1 MAKRKT
7 AKKEKIVDLKPRPE
21 KVTDEQLAKIQSSVS
36 GINSHQV
43 EIGRMETRK
52 HQLLHNLSQI
62 QDQLT
67 LLQEELQKE
76 YNTIDI
82 NIETGEINYPPENT
96 NSSGN
101 PNSLIP
107 NSGEN
112 GETNKKD

>member
-1 MAKRKT
+1 MAKTKKV
-7 AKKEKIVDLKPRPE
+7 KKEKVVDLKPRPE
-21 KVTDEQLAKIQSSVS
+21 KVTDEQLTQIQSAVS
-36 GINSHQV
+36 GVSNHQV

-82 NIETGEINYPPENT
+82 NIETGDINYPPENP
-96 NSSGN
+96 N
-101 PNSLIP
+101 PP
-107 NSGEN
+107 QN
-112 GETNKKD
+112 GETNKED

>member
-7 AKKEKIVDLKPRPE
+7 SKKEKVVDLKPRPE
-21 KVTDEQLAKIQSSVS
+21 KVTDEELAKIQNAVNGVS
-36 GINSHQV
+36 NHQV

-67 LLQEELQKE
+67 QLQEELQKE

-82 NIETGEINYPPENT
+82 NIETGEINYPPENP
-96 NSSGN
+96 N
-101 PNSLIP
+101 PP
-107 NSGEN
+107 EN
-112 GETNKKD
+112 GEADKKD

>member
-1 MAKRKT
+1 MAKTKKV
-7 AKKEKIVDLKPRPE
+7 KKEKVVDLKPRPE
-21 KVTDEQLAKIQSSVS
+21 KVTDEELAKIQSSVNGVS
-36 GINSHQV
+36 NHQV

-82 NIETGEINYPPENT
+82 NIETGDINYPPENP
-96 NSSGN
+96 N
-101 PNSLIP
+101 PP
-107 NSGEN
+107 QN
-112 GETNKKD
+112 GETNKED

>member
-21 KVTDEQLAKIQSSVS
+21 KVTDEELAKIRNAVNGVS
-36 GINSHQV
+36 NHQV

-52 HQLLHNLSQI
+52 HQLLHNLGQL
-62 QDQLT
+62 QDSLA

-82 NIETGEINYPPENT
+82 NIDTGEVNYPPENP
-96 NSSGN
+96 N
-101 PNSLIP
+101 PP
-107 NSGEN
+107 EN
-112 GETNKKD
+112 GETDKKD

>member
-21 KVTDEQLAKIQSSVS
+21 KVTDEELAKIQNAVN
-36 GINSHQV
+36 GISNHQV

-52 HQLLHNLSQI
+52 HQLLHNLGQL
-62 QDQLT
+62 QDSLA

-82 NIETGEINYPPENT
+82 NIDTGEINYPPENP
-96 NSSGN
+96 N
-101 PNSLIP
+101 PP
-107 NSGEN
+107 EN
-112 GETNKKD
+112 GETDKKD

>member
-21 KVTDEQLAKIQSSVS
+21 KVTDEELAKIQNAVNGVS
-36 GINSHQV
+36 NHQV

-52 HQLLHNLSQI
+52 HQLLHNLGQL
-62 QDQLT
+62 QDSLA

-82 NIETGEINYPPENT
+82 NIDTGEINYPPENP
-96 NSSGN
+96 N
-101 PNSLIP
+101 PP
-107 NSGEN
+107 EN
-112 GETNKKD
+112 GETDKKD

>member
-7 AKKEKIVDLKPRPE
+7 PKKEKIVDLKPRPE
-21 KVTDEQLAKIQSSVS
+21 KVTDEELAKIQNAVNGVS
-36 GINSHQV
+36 NHQV

-67 LLQEELQKE
+67 QLQEELQKE

-82 NIETGEINYPPENT
+82 NIETGEINYPPENP
-96 NSSGN
+96 N
-101 PNSLIP
+101 PP
-107 NSGEN
+107 EN
-112 GETNKKD
+112 GETNKED